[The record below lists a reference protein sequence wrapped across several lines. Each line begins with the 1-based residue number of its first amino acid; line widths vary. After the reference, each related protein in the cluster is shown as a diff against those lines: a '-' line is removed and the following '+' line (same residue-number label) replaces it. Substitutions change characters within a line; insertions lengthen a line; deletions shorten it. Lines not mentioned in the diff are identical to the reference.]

1 MSNTETVSKKL
12 HTILSKAETVS
23 LMIPSDISS
32 DKSVINDLTDAYSEY
47 NDILRLLDELYL
59 SVNEII
65 QPHLSIKETDVQ
77 YEDPEFT
84 WSNALLENLKEAK
97 EELESCANDL
107 DFIISEIEVGDDI
120 DGNDFLVYE
129 YEIGNFIK
137 IINKTIKENNQ

>member
-84 WSNALLENLKEAK
+84 WSNTLLENLKEAK

>member
-1 MSNTETVSKKL
+1 MSDTETVSKKL
-12 HTILSKAETVS
+12 HTILTKAETVS
-23 LMIPSDISS
+23 LITPTDISS
-32 DKSVINDLTDAYSEY
+32 NTSVVNDLTDSYSEY
-47 NDILRLLDELYL
+47 NDILRLLDELYS

-65 QPHLSIKETDVQ
+65 QPHLSIKEADEQ

-84 WSNALLENLKEAK
+84 WSNTLLENLKEAK

-107 DFIISEIEVGDDI
+107 DFIISEIEVGDGI
-120 DGNDFLVYE
+120 DGNEFLVYE

>member
-1 MSNTETVSKKL
+1 MSDTETVSKKL
-12 HTILSKAETVS
+12 HTILTKAETVS
-23 LMIPSDISS
+23 LITPTDISS
-32 DKSVINDLTDAYSEY
+32 DTSVVNDLTDAYSEY
-47 NDILRLLDELYL
+47 NDILRLIDDLY
-59 SVNEII
+59 SDVNEII

-84 WSNALLENLKEAK
+84 WSNTLLENLKEAK